1 MKSKVLRFVLFAMC
15 ALLLAA
21 CKFQATT
28 TLNPDGSGELRT
40 EAGFTAEE
48 RQNLE
53 NQSGNKGSGDFCNSS
68 GQTPP
73 DVTIAEEQRDD
84 ETWCV
89 TTQRFDG
96 LDELRRLYE
105 KQKGV
110 RINQLEISDGTLY
123 YDVDVDTSSRT
134 SDFSAFSAITWT
146 VILPGT
152 PVYYNAAQAEG
163 NTLAWRLAPQSGTIN
178 LRAQSEVA
186 ESTSNLPLLV
196 GGVMVL
202 AVCVGTLLGGAGV
215 FFLLRRSRKPQ
226 DKGQAASSG

>member
-1 MKSKVLRFVLFAMC
+1 MKSKVLRFSLLAMC

-28 TLNPDGSGELRT
+28 TLDPDGSGELRT

-73 DVTIAEEQRDD
+73 DVTVTEEQRSD

-89 TTQRFDG
+89 TTQRFDD

-105 KQKGV
+105 KQKGI
-110 RINQLEISDGTLY
+110 RINRLEIAGGTFY
-123 YDVDVDTSSRT
+123 YDVDVDTSSKT

-146 VILPGT
+146 VVLPGT
-152 PVYYNAAQAEG
+152 PVYHNAAQADG
-163 NTLAWRLAPQSGTIN
+163 NTLTWHLTPRSGTVN

-196 GGVMVL
+196 GGVIAL
-202 AVCVGTLLGGAGV
+202 ALCVGTLLGGAGV
-215 FFLLRRSRKPQ
+215 FFLLRRSRKPL
-226 DKGQAASSG
+226 DKGQAVSSG